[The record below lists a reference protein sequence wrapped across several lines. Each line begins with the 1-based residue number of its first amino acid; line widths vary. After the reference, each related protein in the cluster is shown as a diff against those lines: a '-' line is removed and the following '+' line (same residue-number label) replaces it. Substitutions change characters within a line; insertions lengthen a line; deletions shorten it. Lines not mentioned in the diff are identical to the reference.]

1 MQELH
6 EAIVNDSQPNASMD
20 YGMHVAEIMIKSFA
34 SARSGR
40 RRRLITK
47 F

>member
-1 MQELH
+1 
-6 EAIVNDSQPNASMD
+6 
-20 YGMHVAEIMIKSFA
+20 MHVAEIMIKSFA